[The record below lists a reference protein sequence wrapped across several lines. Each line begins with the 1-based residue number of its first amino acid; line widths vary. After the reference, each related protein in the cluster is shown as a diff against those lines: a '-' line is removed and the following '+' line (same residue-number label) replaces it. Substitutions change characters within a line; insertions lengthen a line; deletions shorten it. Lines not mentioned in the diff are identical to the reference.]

1 MRWDEGSI
9 QPRECTSTR
18 FGSRAPM
25 WAHGAYGLMRPMR
38 IRDGCPACV
47 RMRKADR
54 QTPPSGIS
62 VRLKAA
68 VSRDLLNR
76 LKRRSVVMGLEGVDR
91 LGRFQA
97 CAWARTSCPA
107 SRGVVRFVVRFRRQS
122 LPRADR
128 ADDFA

>member
-18 FGSRAPM
+18 FRSRAPM
-25 WAHGAYGLMRPMR
+25 WSHGASGFMWPIR

-91 LGRFQA
+91 LVEISGLGSGPHA
-97 CAWARTSCPA
+97 VPDLT
-107 SRGVVRFVVRFRRQS
+107 
-122 LPRADR
+122 
-128 ADDFA
+128 